1 MSDFLEGLGRQ
12 DRARAAWEAET
23 TAAGS
28 AALRRAAPAAAAMNK
43 GWVDLANYLSGQ
55 GARTFEYRHYHV
67 NWQLKLTSHYLPPSP
82 AGFVVSATRPN
93 EGGSSRV
100 PRKARKNLVALALLT
115 PDGRRWNYRHG
126 EGANELPTMG
136 FEPEWTAENL
146 VAAGTSYRI
155 QEDGTILR
163 SKGYGEY
170 EPFFDWLGGLG
181 QKMRSPD
188 NYSWLWQ

>member
-12 DRARAAWEAET
+12 DRARAAWETET
-23 TAAGS
+23 AAAGS

-55 GARTFEYRHYHV
+55 GARTFQYRHYHV
-67 NWQLKLTSHYLPPSP
+67 NWQLKLRSHYLPPSP
-82 AGFVVSATRPN
+82 AGFVVNVTGTY
-93 EGGSSRV
+93 EGPHSRL

-136 FEPEWTAENL
+136 FEPDWTAENL

-170 EPFFDWLGGLG
+170 EPFFDWLGSLG